1 MYQLVPTWHL
11 WKIIL
16 SQLTQLNL
24 SVQIC
29 VYYIVDSCLN
39 MLVWFYLLNNKKV
52 DITPPTDNCNFT

>member
-16 SQLTQLNL
+16 SQLNL

-29 VYYIVDSCLN
+29 IYYIVDSCLN
-39 MLVWFYLLNNKKV
+39 MLVWFYLLNKKV